1 MLTYRNHRLT
11 FGLDGDIDLT
21 QITEGEEHPFY
32 LYDLRYFT
40 YRYNAFREKF
50 ANVAHTI
57 HYAVKANAHPK
68 ILGLVRD
75 LGGGADVVSGGELL
89 RALES
94 GIPADRIIFSGVG
107 KTKDEI
113 ALALEKKIKQI
124 NVESISEFKRVHA
137 MAEARGQVAR
147 VAFRFNPAVNP
158 ETHPYIATGFRD
170 HKFGMDTESIH
181 ECLNLIDRPNPA
193 VWVAGVTLHIGS
205 QILEIA
211 NFDEALKNTL
221 PLLDE
226 LRGRGYALESLD
238 VGGGLGVRYDLDH
251 ETVDLENLDR
261 YARTVLER
269 TAGFEGELLFE
280 PGRFIVGRCGVLLS
294 RIEYIKRT
302 PHKTFVILGTGM
314 HHLIRPALYQA
325 VHRVRPVIRRSETT
339 SLVDVV
345 GPLCE
350 SSDFLAKG
358 IPMTD
363 VEEGDWIAIADAG
376 AYARSM
382 ASEYN
387 LHEFPEEKFI
397 TD

>member
-1 MLTYRNHRLT
+1 MLTYKNDRLT
-11 FGLDGDIDLT
+11 FGLNEDIDLAT
-21 QITEGEEHPFY
+21 IAEPEEHPFY

-50 ANVAHTI
+50 ARVPHSI
-57 HYAVKANAHPK
+57 HYAVKANAHPR
-68 ILGLVRD
+68 ILGLVNE

-89 RALES
+89 RAVES
-94 GIPADRIIFSGVG
+94 GIPAERIIFSGVG

-113 ALALEKKIKQI
+113 ALALSKNIKQI
-124 NVESISEFKRVHA
+124 NVESVSEFKRVMV
-137 MAEARGQVAR
+137 MAAERGVTAP
-147 VAFRFNPAVNP
+147 VAFRFNPSVNP

-170 HKFGMDTESIH
+170 HKFGMDTESIR
-181 ECLNLIDRPNPA
+181 ECLNLLDAPQTSIK
-193 VWVAGVTLHIGS
+193 VTGVTLHIGS

-211 NFDEALKNTL
+211 NFDEALKNTQ

-226 LRGRGYALESLD
+226 IRGRGYDLAGLD

-261 YARTVLER
+261 YAKTVLDR

-280 PGRFIVGRCGVLLS
+280 PGRFIVGRCGVLLAK
-294 RIEYIKRT
+294 IEYIKRT
-302 PHKTFVILGTGM
+302 PYKTFVILGTGM

-325 VHRVRPVIRRSETT
+325 VHRVRPVLRRSETT

-358 IPMTD
+358 IPMTH
-363 VEEGDWIAIADAG
+363 VEEGDWIAIGDAG